1 MKNHILTAALLLASP
16 VLADEEVPPDL
27 PVSGEEEA
35 IPDLKVVEAPM
46 DPVAELIAQAGSPY
60 IDEDIAQQRFDQIVA
75 MGASALPTLA
85 STFRDGKASD
95 FEAWVAARAM
105 GRIGGDGAMNTLI
118 GGLESPRIIL
128 RLGAV
133 SGLELLGDRRAVE
146 PLQRAL
152 FDKAMTVRASAAD
165 ALATLGD
172 RASSKSLVEA
182 LNLPGNFHQGQ
193 SFFVRH
199 HIIMALGKIGSI
211 AGIAALM
218 AVLDESDPD
227 LQLLA
232 TRSLTEITGMSFRD
246 NNLGSTAP
254 PTEAELES
262 WRQWWA
268 KREAADRIEQRTIE
282 SK

>member
-1 MKNHILTAALLLASP
+1 VRHLLLLALLLPAAA
-16 VLADEEVPPDL
+16 LAEDPPADL
-27 PVSGEEEA
+27 PDAGADEA
-35 IPDLKVVEAPM
+35 IPELPVVEAPL

-60 IDEDIAQQRFDQIVA
+60 IDEAIAQQRFDQIVA

-85 STFRDGKASD
+85 TTFRDGKASD

-105 GRIGGDGAMNTLI
+105 GRIGGDGALNTLI
-118 GGLESPRIIL
+118 AGLESPRIII

-133 SGLELLGDRRAVE
+133 SGLELLADRRAVE

-152 FDKAMTVRASAAD
+152 FDKAMTVRSSAAD
-165 ALATLGD
+165 ALGTIGD
-172 RASSKSLVEA
+172 RASSEHLVQA
-182 LNLPGNFHQGQ
+182 LNLPGNFHQGR

-199 HIIMALGKIGSI
+199 HIVAALGKIGSI
-211 AGIAALM
+211 GGIAALIG
-218 AVLDESDPD
+218 VLDEAEPD

-246 NNLGSTAP
+246 ENLGTTAP
-254 PTEAELES
+254 PSEAELES